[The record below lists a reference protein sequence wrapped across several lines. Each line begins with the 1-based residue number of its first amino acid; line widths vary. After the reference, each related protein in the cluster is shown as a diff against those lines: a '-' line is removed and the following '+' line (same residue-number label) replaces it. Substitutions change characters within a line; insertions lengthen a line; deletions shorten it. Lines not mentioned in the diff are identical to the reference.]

1 MDELVVVV
9 AKYQG
14 RISYYRCERE
24 NWVLDLNKLRDA
36 FNSNGYYSVPELD
49 ETDRFGIHTITDD
62 NVELFL
68 DKMSAYKI
76 DNGNLSV
83 LLAKRFPDAHSW
95 WDVGEIFPI
104 VFVDFGRKSL
114 GAFYHEGVNM
124 EKYIPDGWS
133 GEFVD
138 FANDYPEA
146 VFPVSEK
153 FWVKGGSDLLK
164 ILNER
169 GASQK

>member
-1 MDELVVVV
+1 MDELVVAVV
-9 AKYQG
+9 KYQG
-14 RISYYRCERE
+14 KISYYRCERE

-36 FNSNGYYSVPELD
+36 FNANGYSVPELD
-49 ETDRFGIHTITDD
+49 ETDRFGIHTITDE

-68 DKMSAYKI
+68 DKMSVYKV
-76 DNGNLSV
+76 DKESLSV
-83 LLAKRFPDAHSW
+83 LLAKRFPEARSW

-104 VFVDFGRKSL
+104 VFVDFDRKSL

-124 EKYIPDGWS
+124 EKYIPDGWV

-138 FANDYPEA
+138 FANDYPED
-146 VFPVSEK
+146 VFPSSEK
-153 FWVKGGSDLLK
+153 FWVKEDSDLLK

-169 GASQK
+169 GANQK